1 MGLGQLV
8 PDKDNNESLR
18 LLSTMPWIKD
28 LLALLKDLRYGSV
41 TLVVQDGKVIQ
52 MEKVEKIRRCSL
64 ARVPVMINLN
74 SALFLSEEPGSN
86 HQTRV
91 LFSCELTR
99 QERSITS

>member
-52 MEKVEKIRRCSL
+52 MEKVEKIRRC
-64 ARVPVMINLN
+64 
-74 SALFLSEEPGSN
+74 
-86 HQTRV
+86 
-91 LFSCELTR
+91 
-99 QERSITS
+99 

>member
-41 TLVVQDGKVIQ
+41 TLVVQDG
-52 MEKVEKIRRCSL
+52 
-64 ARVPVMINLN
+64 
-74 SALFLSEEPGSN
+74 
-86 HQTRV
+86 
-91 LFSCELTR
+91 
-99 QERSITS
+99 